1 MSNLRQLKTLSLQNF
16 ADDVK
21 QYIRTPH
28 EFYKNKLPELKTLG
42 KRLYEEYK
50 LRDFYRIFNRLWSSG
65 YQKER
70 SLAIHSLEKYEKEFD
85 LKTWVFLKPKLR
97 EAKSWDELDCIAED
111 IIGKILLRFPVLERE
126 IAKLGKSSSVYER
139 RAAIVSTLPLIK
151 NNRIRLS
158 MFLLENNLF
167 NKEESIQKVNGWILR
182 EIGKVK
188 PEIAKRFILKHMNM
202 PANTFIIATEN
213 MKGLRKIKGIK
224 KLRGNRF

>member
-1 MSNLRQLKTLSLQNF
+1 MSNLRQLKTLDLQQF
-16 ADDVK
+16 AEDIK
-21 QYIRTPH
+21 QYIKTPH
-28 EFYKNKLPELKTLG
+28 KFYKNKLPELKTLG

-50 LRDFYRIFNRLWSSG
+50 LRDFYRIFNKLWCSG

-70 SLAIHSLEKYEKEFD
+70 SLAIHSFEMYKKEFD
-85 LKTWVFLKPKLR
+85 LETWMFLKPKLK
-97 EAKSWDELDCIAED
+97 ETKSWDELDCIAED
-111 IIGKILLRFPVLERE
+111 IIGKILLRFPALEGE
-126 IAKLGKSSSVYER
+126 IARLGKSNNIYES